1 MQTHLAL
8 DFDGVICDSVDE
20 CHLSALNGWRLL
32 DGQRQLL
39 TDFKAL
45 DPSAVERFR
54 QLRHLAHSAPEFWA
68 LIHFTYH
75 EQGAVDRAR
84 FESKMQAE
92 AAAAAAFEPLFF
104 KARGQLRSADPG
116 RWLGLHRM
124 YPQFQSGWERIK
136 GRLPVFIITTKDR
149 ESIRYFN
156 RVWALGI
163 PDSHLWTKERGTDK
177 AQALLSLARQADYPP
192 QSFIFVDD
200 NLDHVQRVAATGARS
215 FLARWG
221 YIDPQAL
228 PGPADDGIGALDQL
242 SDLLPIIP

>member
-20 CHLSALNGWRLL
+20 CHLTALNAWRLL
-32 DGQRQLL
+32 NGQQQPL

-45 DPSAVERFR
+45 DQPAVERFR
-54 QLRHLAHSAPEFWA
+54 RLRHLAHSAPEFWG

-75 EQGAVDRAR
+75 EPGAVDRAR
-84 FESKMQAE
+84 FGLKMQAE
-92 AAAAAAFEPLFF
+92 ATSLAAFEPLFF

-116 RWLGLHRM
+116 RWLALNRM
-124 YPQFQSGWERIK
+124 YPQFHTGWERIK

-163 PDSHLWTKERGTDK
+163 PDNHLWTKERGTDK
-177 AQALLSLARQADYPP
+177 AQALLSLARQADCPP
-192 QSFIFVDD
+192 QSFVFVDD
-200 NLDHVQRVAATGARS
+200 NPHHVQRVAATGARG

-221 YIDPQAL
+221 YVGQEKLPSPNDDPIVPL
-228 PGPADDGIGALDQL
+228 EQL
-242 SDLLPIIP
+242 SDLLPFIT